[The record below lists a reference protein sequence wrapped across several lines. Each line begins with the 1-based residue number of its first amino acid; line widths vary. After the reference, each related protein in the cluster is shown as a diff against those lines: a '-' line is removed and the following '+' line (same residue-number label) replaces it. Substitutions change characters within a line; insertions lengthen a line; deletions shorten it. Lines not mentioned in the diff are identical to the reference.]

1 MNVDPISE
9 LAKVHPG
16 WEHLLMEWKANL
28 QKLGGKDLDAKEK
41 WGGLRLSALG
51 DSRVSWVCRF
61 VEELSFRTCYKCGA
75 FGKLHVKLG
84 YQMTLCSGCA
94 AANGYVEFPSDG
106 NNEAEAKPK
115 TPSRNGFA
123 ELPGGW
129 TILAATLS
137 TCVGNAGGVVT
148 KFEVHNGRLRSNW
161 DCNGNE
167 QAKAPVNALVY
178 LANGL
183 SSRIC
188 STCGKPSGNPSGKPS
203 GKFGCSH

>member
-16 WEHLLMEWKANL
+16 WEHLIMEWKANV
-28 QKLGGKDLDAKEK
+28 QKLGGKDLEAKEK

-51 DSRVSWVCRF
+51 GSPNDQRVSWVCRF

-75 FGKLHVKLG
+75 FGKLHMKQG
-84 YQMTLCSGCA
+84 YQMTMCSGCA
-94 AANGYVEFPSDG
+94 AHEGYVLVPAVPTD
-106 NNEAEAKPK
+106 NDAK

-148 KFEVHNGRLRSNW
+148 KFEVQNGRLRSNW

-178 LANGL
+178 FTNGL

-188 STCGKPSGNPSGKPS
+188 STCGKPSG
-203 GKFGCSH
+203 KFGCSH